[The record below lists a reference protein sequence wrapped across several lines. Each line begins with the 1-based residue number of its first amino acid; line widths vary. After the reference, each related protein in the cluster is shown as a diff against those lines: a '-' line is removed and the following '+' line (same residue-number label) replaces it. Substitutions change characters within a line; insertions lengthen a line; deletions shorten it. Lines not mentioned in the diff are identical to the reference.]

1 MFELENQ
8 NPNKVFFQPMATF
21 LEFYLNLNPKEFRR
35 IRVKAVVT
43 TATFGFQQQREE
55 ATTRSN
61 SKVKEPTNMLV
72 LCARK
77 RLPGRSEVF

>member
-8 NPNKVFFQPMATF
+8 TQTRFFLQPMATF

-43 TATFGFQQQREE
+43 TATFGFQQQRG
-55 ATTRSN
+55 SHN
-61 SKVKEPTNMLV
+61 KKQ
-72 LCARK
+72 
-77 RLPGRSEVF
+77 

>member
-8 NPNKVFFQPMATF
+8 NPNKVFFTTHDYVF

-43 TATFGFQQQREE
+43 TATFGFQQQRG
-55 ATTRSN
+55 SHN
-61 SKVKEPTNMLV
+61 KKQ
-72 LCARK
+72 
-77 RLPGRSEVF
+77 

>member
-8 NPNKVFFQPMATF
+8 TQASFFQPMATF